1 MDKSYLCRITA
12 RTFTYRSTRVLLI
25 SGDYPANE
33 EDPLIGSEYECE
45 GLVTKHTDDD
55 EYPLEVAWDNGQVNQ
70 YKPGNLDIIGHI
82 EIQPEMEENNPNAA
96 FRAHKQKHA
105 SKPYS
110 MIEEA
115 RGVSAIREA
124 TGVTISE
131 GGMLYRRYN
140 GDVAIAI
147 TRYNLEHG
155 SAAKSIITE
164 IDRAEARR
172 TEHGSTVKSAI
183 AEIAEARLVE
193 DEYGEDV
200 EMSGE
205 EFDEVQ
211 SAENIRNNENSGSG
225 DSSTVVVVEEG
236 SFKFNS
242 GCAVGT
248 IADRAALER
257 INKGGCKPISVK
269 EVHRRSSSSGALKT
283 IDAEYKKRDDAEL
296 VRQTEREEAEREETT
311 KCTGGRVSGSW
322 RKWIPIKKEGE
333 VHHNVKKA
341 DRWAK
346 WKKMSVNDG
355 I

>member
-1 MDKSYLCRITA
+1 MDKNYLCLETA
-12 RTFTYRSTRVLLI
+12 RTFTYKSTRVFLV

-45 GLVTKHTDDD
+45 GLVIKRAADD

-70 YKPGNLDIIGHI
+70 YRPRDLDITGHV

-105 SKPYS
+105 DKPYS
-110 MIEEA
+110 MVEEA
-115 RGVSAIREA
+115 RGISEIREA

-131 GGMLYRRYN
+131 GSMLYRRYN

-155 SAAKSIITE
+155 SAAKSIIAA

-172 TEHGSTVKSAI
+172 TEN
-183 AEIAEARLVE
+183 EY
-193 DEYGEDV
+193 DESDEDV
-200 EMSGE
+200 EMSSE

-236 SFKFNS
+236 SFKYNR

-248 IADRAALER
+248 IADRTASKTNYPLLQR
-257 INKGGCKPISVK
+257 INEGGCKPISAK
-269 EVHRRSSSSGALKT
+269 EVHRRSSSSSALKT

-296 VRQTEREEAEREETT
+296 VRQTEREEVEREETT

-322 RKWIPIKKEGE
+322 RKWIPIKKGEE
-333 VHHNVKKA
+333 VHHKVKKA